1 MKVCPDTNVWLEW
14 SRSAAAS
21 LRIDQGRLRVH
32 LATIVLQEIWAGART
47 AEERAFVERLH
58 ALAARHRRVLNPPT
72 PAWILSGQV
81 LALLAR
87 RRRLAPAR
95 LRALRN
101 DVLLAVTALMHGAAV
116 LTRNLGDFRLV
127 AEVLPVRV
135 VAPQT

>member
-14 SRSAAAS
+14 SRSRTAS
-21 LRIDQGRLRVH
+21 LRIDEGRLRVH

-47 AEERAFVERLH
+47 AAERAFIERLH
-58 ALAARHRRVLNPPT
+58 ALAFRHRRVLNPPI
-72 PAWILSGQV
+72 PAWILSGQA

-101 DVLLAVTALMHGAAV
+101 DALLAATALMHGAAV
-116 LTRNLGDFRLV
+116 LTRNVGDYRLV

-135 VAPQT
+135 LAPPP